1 MDHVV
6 YLDAKAK
13 EMDLLLSNQKTMII
27 RGATGRKMPY
37 GRVNQGDILY
47 FINNN
52 AEGIIRAMAKV
63 KNVIN
68 SDKLTEEESAQLVN
82 SYQEKLQLTKKQ
94 YDRWAGKRFL
104 VLIEISGVKKVE
116 PFQIDKSNYGN
127 MDDWLPV
134 EQIERVRIKEGK

>member
-13 EMDLLLSNQKTMII
+13 EMDNLLSGEKTMII

-37 GRVNQGDILY
+37 GRVSKRDVLY

-52 AEGIIRAMAKV
+52 AEGVVKAKATAKMV
-63 KNVIN
+63 LN
-68 SDKLTEEESAQLVN
+68 SDKMTKEESTTLVE
-82 SYQEKLQLTKKQ
+82 SYQDKLQLTAKQ
-94 YDRWAGKRFL
+94 FKRWAGKRYI
-104 VLIEISGVKKVE
+104 VLIEVEAVE
-116 PFQIDKSNYGN
+116 PLEPFSIDKRDYGN

-134 EQIERVRIKEGK
+134 EDIKYVKR

>member
-13 EMDLLLSNQKTMII
+13 EMDLLLSDQKTMII

-94 YDRWAGKRFL
+94 YDRWAGKRYL

>member
-13 EMDLLLSNQKTMII
+13 EMEVLLSGKKTMII

-37 GRVNQGDILY
+37 GRVNSDDMLY

-52 AEGIIRAMAKV
+52 AEGVVKAKAKV
-63 KNVIN
+63 NRVIN
-68 SDKLTEEESAQLVN
+68 SEKMSKEESVSLVEE
-82 SYQEKLQLTKKQ
+82 YQDQLQLTANQFK
-94 YDRWAGKRFL
+94 RWAGKRYL
-104 VLIEISGVKKVE
+104 VLIEVE
-116 PFQIDKSNYGN
+116 EVEQLKPFPIDKSEYGN

-134 EQIERVRIKEGK
+134 EDIEGVKV